1 MIKINNLKD
10 LLERLRQALVRGTE
24 FEVAGLLFY
33 GEEQVRP
40 HERIQVR
47 PRDEA
52 LQSRQGERII
62 LRYSEMAQY
71 WNTNPRIT
79 KAAAEALLRAFR
91 DHSGCYFSRRQSRD
105 VWEKLFNLFR
115 TVKPHLKAPYVQYLE
130 DFCRKLL
137 SWISYHDQKD
147 WWWDDDFCD
156 GLLPA
161 VYQLIVELGFYW
173 LLYESRETGAVG
185 VLTRKIFDLQSVTSG
200 AGDIEGLQDALVD
213 YNCPD
218 RQEGAKVLCLLLVL
232 AGGLQYKEVPTV
244 V

>member
-1 MIKINNLKD
+1 MKSITSFRDWELRLQKAELRSELEVVG
-10 LLERLRQALVRGTE
+10 LLFSGEELIRPTPVRGTKPPDE
-24 FEVAGLLFY
+24 
-33 GEEQVRP
+33 GEQ
-40 HERIQVR
+40 
-47 PRDEA
+47 A
-52 LQSRQGERII
+52 LHSELI
-62 LRYSEMAQY
+62 LIRYSGMAKYQS
-71 WNTNPRIT
+71 TNPRVV

-115 TVKPHLKAPYVQYLE
+115 AAKPHLKAPYVQYLE

-137 SWISYHDQKD
+137 SWISYHDPKD

-161 VYQLIVELGFYW
+161 VYQLIVDLGFYW